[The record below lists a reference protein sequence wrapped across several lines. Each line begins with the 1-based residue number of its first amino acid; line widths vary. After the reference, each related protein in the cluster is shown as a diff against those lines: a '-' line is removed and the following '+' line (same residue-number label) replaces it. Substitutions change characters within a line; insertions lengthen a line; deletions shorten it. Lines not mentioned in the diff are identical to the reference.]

1 MVGVKFWS
9 VLVSLAL
16 LAASAGAAA
25 QIKPPAPATPA
36 PEDVPVPVSGSLGLA
51 GARCADISRYLNA
64 RAAVNPSLAPD
75 GGELV
80 YRTGVSGQPQLWVN
94 GPDGPRQITF
104 GESVNIA
111 EWSPAGD
118 GIAYSVDRGGDEREG
133 YYLIS
138 PDGKRERE
146 LLAPTDSF
154 REWGGFSRDGS
165 QVAYAATEPGKA
177 DFNVYVLTV
186 ATGQTR
192 RVLSGQAGIYP
203 VAWRPDGKALV
214 LSRVRGED
222 ANDLLYLDLATGQ
235 ASDLLVPSEASAY
248 TQIAWTPDGKGF
260 YLSTNQD
267 RDFAALAYYDFAE
280 RKLRTVET
288 PSHDVEAVAL
298 SGDGRYLAW
307 SENVGGFSEARLRDL
322 RTNRTVP
329 ILGLPKGVIQTL
341 SWADRAAR
349 LAFQVSGPQ
358 VPGDVWVLNAQ
369 RGDLRRVTKSA
380 TGGLDESTF
389 VIPEAVS
396 FKSHDNET
404 IYGLLYRPAGATT
417 RTLPPAVVMVHGG
430 PTAQARPDFDAAT
443 QYLVAR
449 GYAILD
455 LNFRGSTGY
464 GKRFARLDNGRL
476 RPNAVKDMAAA
487 VEWLGTQGIDN
498 RRVAVMGGSY
508 GGYMT
513 FAALTTLPDVFQAG
527 VGFVG
532 VSNWITALEGASPQL
547 KASDRYE
554 YGNIDDPAEREFFT
568 QLSPITYIK
577 QVRSPLMVLHGAN
590 DPRDPVGE
598 ADQLVGALR
607 SQGGDVE
614 YLRFPDEGH
623 SIRKLTNRV
632 IAYRRIAAFLER
644 TIGKG
649 VAVCGS

>member
-16 LAASAGAAA
+16 LAASARAAA

-138 PDGKRERE
+138 PTANASANCSPHRFVQRMGR
-146 LLAPTDSF
+146 LLARRQP
-154 REWGGFSRDGS
+154 GGLRRHRAGQSRFQRLRTHRRHRPDAPGLERSGGDLPGS
-165 QVAYAATEPGKA
+165 LAAGWQGPGA
-177 DFNVYVLTV
+177 L
-186 ATGQTR
+186 AGAR
-192 RVLSGQAGIYP
+192 RGCQRSALSGSGHGSGE
-203 VAWRPDGKALV
+203 RPAC
-214 LSRVRGED
+214 
-222 ANDLLYLDLATGQ
+222 T
-235 ASDLLVPSEASAY
+235 SEASAY

-417 RTLPPAVVMVHGG
+417 RTLP
-430 PTAQARPDFDAAT
+430 
-443 QYLVAR
+443 
-449 GYAILD
+449 
-455 LNFRGSTGY
+455 
-464 GKRFARLDNGRL
+464 RL
-476 RPNAVKDMAAA
+476 
-487 VEWLGTQGIDN
+487 W
-498 RRVAVMGGSY
+498 
-508 GGYMT
+508 
-513 FAALTTLPDVFQAG
+513 
-527 VGFVG
+527 
-532 VSNWITALEGASPQL
+532 
-547 KASDRYE
+547 
-554 YGNIDDPAEREFFT
+554 
-568 QLSPITYIK
+568 
-577 QVRSPLMVLHGAN
+577 
-590 DPRDPVGE
+590 
-598 ADQLVGALR
+598 
-607 SQGGDVE
+607 
-614 YLRFPDEGH
+614 
-623 SIRKLTNRV
+623 
-632 IAYRRIAAFLER
+632 
-644 TIGKG
+644 
-649 VAVCGS
+649 